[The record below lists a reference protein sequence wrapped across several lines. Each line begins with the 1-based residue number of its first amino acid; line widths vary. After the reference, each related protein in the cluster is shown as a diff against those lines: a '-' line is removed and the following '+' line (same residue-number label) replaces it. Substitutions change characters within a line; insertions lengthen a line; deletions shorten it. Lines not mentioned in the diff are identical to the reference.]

1 MPQDDMDLAR
11 STVESARRLGAT
23 FADLRLIRQHAT
35 NLLVQDGRADRLQ
48 SSQGVGAGIRVLVE
62 GCWGFAASE
71 RVDGNALRT
80 ALEEAVAAARA
91 TIPHATEQGV
101 VADVEAVE
109 ACEEGPC
116 REDPRQVPIAEKVG
130 RLLRLEEDARRK
142 FSGQLTNTTGWLRLS
157 RGGTPSRQ
165 L

>member
-80 ALEEAVAAARA
+80 ALEEAVAAAKA

-101 VADVEAVE
+101 VADVECSRDITFSV
-109 ACEEGPC
+109 G
-116 REDPRQVPIAEKVG
+116 VPNKIDT
-130 RLLRLEEDARRK
+130 RP
-142 FSGQLTNTTGWLRLS
+142 QCWYLTTSIHIDLMTSITLTS
-157 RGGTPSRQ
+157 
-165 L
+165 